1 MSCWYE
7 ETRSALVHGKLL
19 GRRHVQVYA
28 NQAVN
33 SKAEGCWLSDRV
45 LL

>member
-7 ETRSALVHGKLL
+7 EARSALVHGKLL
-19 GRRHVQVYA
+19 ARHHVQVYVD
-28 NQAVN
+28 QDVN
-33 SKAEGCWLSDRV
+33 SKAEGCWLSNRV